1 MATPI
6 NELTTSDQSCIL
18 RESVFGGSKLVGT
31 RRQSNGYDIP
41 KFDLAASRSDPLAI
55 SISALAQPPPF
66 VQRADKVSA
75 SYLVT
80 YPNGSFVT
88 TSTNTNAKVVSS
100 LGTTVQVPFLLTNAS
115 SGIWSAIWVP
125 SFSENLTQYHFE
137 IDPANFSDA
146 HGNLGVGQPVISS
159 SFRLTTAKLAL
170 NISALSPLARR
181 EPEIISVPA
190 TYNGSLLQNITKL
203 IANIVEPNATA
214 YPLNLTLNGALLTGN
229 FETTADAHLGTWQVN
244 ADFADAYGNT
254 GMGALQFQV
263 VKTTFMISPT
273 YAQQVQRTLTLN
285 VTANVSYLDNLPL
298 TSGVDGNITIGNF
311 TQSLKMTYT
320 SGSRSWFGTF
330 YVAQNATLGN
340 YSLTLRA
347 ADQFG
352 NSGNFTALVSVIP
365 AQFIILVP
373 TQAVQVNPLQ
383 VIDIVASVSYPNGT
397 RLTDQV
403 GFVDAL
409 YKNSTGGI
417 SEMLLE
423 YNSTDGRWHTLFLA
437 PDQRFKLFATT
448 IIFSFE
454 ARDVY
459 GNYGFASDLYS
470 MTVTT
475 PARLLIL
482 AAVAGIMIPV
492 VLLGWAVFTVTKK
505 RRQHKP

>member
-1 MATPI
+1 
-6 NELTTSDQSCIL
+6 
-18 RESVFGGSKLVGT
+18 
-31 RRQSNGYDIP
+31 
-41 KFDLAASRSDPLAI
+41 
-55 SISALAQPPPF
+55 
-66 VQRADKVSA
+66 
-75 SYLVT
+75 
-80 YPNGSFVT
+80 
-88 TSTNTNAKVVSS
+88 
-100 LGTTVQVPFLLTNAS
+100 
-115 SGIWSAIWVP
+115 
-125 SFSENLTQYHFE
+125 
-137 IDPANFSDA
+137 
-146 HGNLGVGQPVISS
+146 
-159 SFRLTTAKLAL
+159 
-170 NISALSPLARR
+170 LARR

-203 IANIVEPNATA
+203 VANVVEPNSTA
-214 YPLNLTLNGALLTGN
+214 YPLNLTLNGALLTGS
-229 FETTADAHLGTWQVN
+229 FETAANAHLGTWQVN
-244 ADFADAYGNT
+244 VDFADAFGNT
-254 GMGALQFQV
+254 GMGAFQFEV

-285 VTANVSYLDNLPL
+285 VTAGVSYLDDLPL
-298 TSGVDGNITIGNF
+298 TSGVDGNVSIGNF
-311 TQSLKMTYT
+311 TQSLQMTYV
-320 SGSRSWFGTF
+320 SSSRSWFGTF
-330 YVAQNATLGN
+330 YISQNATLGN
-340 YSLTLRA
+340 YSLTIRA

-352 NSGNFTALVSVIP
+352 NSGNFTALVNVVP

-373 TQAVQVNPLQ
+373 TQAVQVNPLE

-417 SEMLLE
+417 SEMLLQ

-459 GNYGFASDLYS
+459 DNYGFASDLYS

-475 PARLLIL
+475 PVRLLIL